1 MWVMEARMIHRATKA
16 KAAIEAA
23 GTIYVPDR
31 LHRTRIEL
39 KKLRYTMEVWAE
51 LQPAYA
57 TRDISVLETSQ
68 ELLGRLHDLDVLI
81 ARTRQTEALFR
92 PPSLKAW
99 REFGSFVHML
109 EGDCRTLHARY
120 ASDRAKLVAVTD
132 RVLGLRA
139 DTSEREGDQSDRAS
153 AHLWPTTVREVQSIQ
168 VVTPRASRRP

>member
-1 MWVMEARMIHRATKA
+1 
-16 KAAIEAA
+16 
-23 GTIYVPDR
+23 
-31 LHRTRIEL
+31 
-39 KKLRYTMEVWAE
+39 MEVWAE

-132 RVLGLRA
+132 RVLGLPA
-139 DTSEREGDQSDRAS
+139 DTSERGEITPIERQLISGRRQS
-153 AHLWPTTVREVQSIQ
+153 REVQSIQ